1 MPLKALAAREAS
13 GLARATACCH
23 IAAPASTAP
32 HGHYTTLP
40 RLGVIR
46 CVSLY

>member
-23 IAAPASTAP
+23 IAAPASIAL
-32 HGHYTTLP
+32 HGHFTTP
-40 RLGVIR
+40 P
-46 CVSLY
+46 